1 MGNSARATGK
11 QALTAVEKAKEF
23 DKTYDITGRAAAAAR
38 AAAAKAVEI
47 EKKYDLTAKAKA
59 MGENALKSARDLE
72 EKHNVTAK
80 VGNALG
86 KGLDKLSSFLDAK
99 PATAPT
105 PAMPSAL
112 PSVPR

>member
-1 MGNSARATGK
+1 MASFDEHARPA
-11 QALTAVEKAKEF
+11 EF

-72 EKHNVTAK
+72 EKHNVSAK
-80 VGNALG
+80 VGTALG

-99 PATAPT
+99 PAAAAAPSA
-105 PAMPSAL
+105 PYPSAL